1 MKNSIILL
9 ILFVAMHISF
19 VSAQTDTISNNIY
32 QYNGNLGIGTRFPTS
47 KFTLITDEV
56 ITNPTF
62 GICNIRNNH
71 YATFDGFSASDV
83 PFVGSLINGRRSRG
97 TLDNPQ
103 NVIAGDRISG
113 IVSAMY
119 YEGEFRFSSGINFY
133 AGQGLDY
140 YSYPSYM
147 VFRTTGV
154 DESVSSE
161 RMRLSEEGH
170 LGIGTDNP
178 ASRLTV
184 ANGDI
189 FVEDISYGIIMKS
202 PNGQCWKGIL
212 NNDGMLV
219 FSLIDCPA
227 IVYNNNGSN
236 NNSEENQ
243 DILVYPNPGDDIL
256 NIQLTENH
264 GYHQYVIINMK
275 GEATFGDIIESDFTR
290 INISSLAQGSY
301 LIRFHD
307 KSGKMKA
314 SEKFIKK

>member
-1 MKNSIILL
+1 MKKLNIFLTL
-9 ILFVAMHISF
+9 VVAIHISF
-19 VSAQTDTISNNIY
+19 VCAQTDTISNNIY

-47 KFTLITDEV
+47 RFTLITDEV

-71 YATFDGFSASDV
+71 YATFDGFSASEV
-83 PFVGSLINGRRSRG
+83 PYVGSLINGRRSRG

-103 NVIAGDRISG
+103 NVITGDRISG

-119 YEGEFRFSSGINFY
+119 YDGEFRFSSGINFY
-133 AGQGLDY
+133 AGHGLDY

-154 DESVSSE
+154 NETESRE

-170 LGIGTDNP
+170 LGIGTDIP

-184 ANGDI
+184 AKGDVFI
-189 FVEDISYGIIMKS
+189 EDISYGIIMKS

-219 FSLIDCPA
+219 FNVIDCPA
-227 IVYNNNGSN
+227 VVSNNGGSI
-236 NNSEENQ
+236 NNSGENEG
-243 DILVYPNPGDDIL
+243 ILVYPNPGDDIL
-256 NIQLTENH
+256 NIQLAENH
-264 GYHQYVIINMK
+264 GYYQYIISNMK
-275 GEATFGDIIESDFTR
+275 GEISFGDIIESDFTR
-290 INISSLAQGSY
+290 IDISSLPQGSY

-307 KSGKMKA
+307 RNGKMKA
-314 SEKFIKK
+314 AEKFIKK